1 MGDRM
6 IDTCYNVMLYP
17 VEGPTNIQIQVNDED
32 GSVKLA
38 VYTEQDSGKTTKSV
52 FTFTSDKDL
61 KIIVDIMKWARVKSL
76 EAQGFKVVT

>member
-1 MGDRM
+1 M

-17 VEGPTNIQIQVNDED
+17 VEGATNIQVQVNEQD
-32 GSVKLA
+32 GSVKLE
-38 VYTEQDSGKTTKSV
+38 VYTEQDNGKTAKSV